1 VHYSNYLYR
10 KKNQEVDKMID
21 FSKKGKKTTR
31 IIAAVISILLVIG
44 MVIGLLAAI
53 RGGF

>member
-1 VHYSNYLYR
+1 
-10 KKNQEVDKMID
+10 MID

-31 IIAAVISILLVIG
+31 IIATIISILLVLG
-44 MVIGLLAAI
+44 MIIGLLAAI